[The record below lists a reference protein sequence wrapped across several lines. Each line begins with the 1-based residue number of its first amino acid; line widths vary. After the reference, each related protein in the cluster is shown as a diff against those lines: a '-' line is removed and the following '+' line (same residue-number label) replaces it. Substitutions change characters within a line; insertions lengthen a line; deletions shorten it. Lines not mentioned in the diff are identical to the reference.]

1 MDLFERSLHYMLEIM
16 QGKRTPPAGMNIT
29 AEDEEERARQV
40 GEQAA
45 AMGVEALPHRMGRRC
60 PRSCFNT
67 IPTTACPSATRSTP
81 YSTL

>member
-16 QGKRTPPAGMNIT
+16 QGKRTPPEGMVIT

-45 AMGVEALPHRMGRRC
+45 AMGVVVVVATIIVATFALRLIF
-60 PRSCFNT
+60 RSFDVKD
-67 IPTTACPSATRSTP
+67 
-81 YSTL
+81 